1 VRRYDQ
7 MKIDYVIL
15 VVSLVGF
22 LVGCRASDEEQIRGI
37 IQGGL
42 QAYGEEDI
50 DKVMSYMSETCER
63 RMPYGGGETVTGKDA
78 VRSSYTAE
86 FARMDDIEI
95 TGDIISIKVSGDTAT
110 AVYNW
115 QMEVTDLDLQEN
127 GVRVIV
133 TGKTSDSLRKIDGI
147 WKVTVGEDTID
158 TWERQE

>member
-1 VRRYDQ
+1 MR
-7 MKIDYVIL
+7 IDHIFS
-15 VVSLVGF
+15 VVSLIGF
-22 LVGCRASDEEQIRGI
+22 LVGCRASDEEQIRVI

-63 RMPYGGGETVTGKDA
+63 RMLYGGGETATGKDA
-78 VRSSYTAE
+78 VRSSYTGE
-86 FARMDDIEI
+86 FARMDDIGI

-115 QMEVTDLDLQEN
+115 QMEVTDLQEN
-127 GVRVIV
+127 GFRVVV

-147 WKVTVGEDTID
+147 WKITVAEDTID

>member
-1 VRRYDQ
+1 MR
-7 MKIDYVIL
+7 IDHIFS
-15 VVSLVGF
+15 VVSLIGF

-37 IQGGL
+37 IQGVL

-50 DKVMSYMSETCER
+50 DKVMSYMSETFER
-63 RMPYGGGETVTGKDA
+63 RMLYGGGGTATGKDA
-78 VRSSYTAE
+78 VRSSYAGE

-115 QMEVTDLDLQEN
+115 QAEFTDLQEN
-127 GVRVIV
+127 GVRVV
-133 TGKTSDSLRKIDGI
+133 ATGKNSDSLRKIDGI

-158 TWERQE
+158 SWERQE